1 MGLFKRLRANE
12 AQSQVLEQ
20 AACNMDDVESVI
32 NLLMVGAEGT
42 PRYKVAAPTQK

>member
-1 MGLFKRLRANE
+1 
-12 AQSQVLEQ
+12 
-20 AACNMDDVESVI
+20 MDDVESVI